1 MAGYYSLI
9 TRAVAVLD
17 TNNGESRRALYEH
30 ARTALLTQ
38 LRSTEPALNKSD
50 IMRERLALEESI
62 RKVEAESARKFIKT
76 PRQRPPIPP
85 AENTEEYS
93 APPPPRTP
101 PSRRRRTCK
110 SRGHLRARPFLRRR
124 GRCRLRRR
132 KPPASEAPRAGPWGE
147 EPLAGRPPR
156 MHRIT
161 SPPPRRSNG
170 WHGVPVGS

>member
-1 MAGYYSLI
+1 MADYYSLI

-17 TNNGESRRALYEH
+17 KNNGESRRALYEH

-76 PRQRPPIPP
+76 PRQRPPISP
-85 AENTEEYS
+85 AENMEEYS

-101 PSRRRRTCK
+101 PRPPQQNLQEP
-110 SRGHLRARPFLRRR
+110 GPPHL
-124 GRCRLRRR
+124 G
-132 KPPASEAPRAGPWGE
+132 EAPARDE
-147 EPLAGRPPR
+147 RPPR
-156 MHRIT
+156 NYA
-161 SPPPRRSNG
+161 PPPIAEFDAKARPASPAAEDAPYYRSSSQAQKRLA
-170 WHGVPVGS
+170 WRPSRS